1 MEKQESFLKT
11 ITEIAFCIFVAYTCV
26 CMCLWVCMC
35 RPEGVFSL
43 SFPPC
48 FLKQAL
54 SLSPELTNCL
64 DGMARGLPGS
74 WCLHVPVLGSQHML
88 PQLTFY
94 ECWGSELRSLHLN
107 SNHSIHW
114 AFPSPDNSSSGC
126 LQVLLLK
133 PAGVLLP
140 GMHILKLQSN
150 ASNQKSW
157 GLGQQPAFNQ
167 LLEDSSDDNI
177 EDPSSKY
184 KTGALGFCFLLFHW
198 QGLSV

>member
-88 PQLTFY
+88 PSWLFMSAGDQNSDPYTWTATILFAEPSRAQTTAAVAASKFCSWNQLVCFYLVCTF
-94 ECWGSELRSLHLN
+94 SSFNPMLRIRNPGGWASSLHLT
-107 SNHSIHW
+107 
-114 AFPSPDNSSSGC
+114 SS
-126 LQVLLLK
+126 
-133 PAGVLLP
+133 
-140 GMHILKLQSN
+140 
-150 ASNQKSW
+150 
-157 GLGQQPAFNQ
+157 
-167 LLEDSSDDNI
+167 
-177 EDPSSKY
+177 
-184 KTGALGFCFLLFHW
+184 
-198 QGLSV
+198 